1 MNPQT
6 PGPALSTNPAP
17 AGAVF
22 TLAEAAQVA
31 GVSTSTIK
39 RRRVDLLKA
48 GATSTPQ
55 GWQVPVSAL
64 VAVGLLDGVTGQA
77 TVVDPVRDLA
87 LTPLIGAGVDPLEP
101 VVRQLRQA
109 LADAERRA
117 AVAEAISVERDRLIE
132 AQSRT
137 IAALE
142 ARTEGEQA
150 SDQHRSPREPAHD
163 VADVHAMPREGGQSP
178 TTRWSRW
185 RSRTRR

>member
-1 MNPQT
+1 MTPQNPVL
-6 PGPALSTNPAP
+6 ALSATPAP

-22 TLAEAAQVA
+22 TLTEAAQVA

-39 RRRVDLLKA
+39 RRRADLLKA

-64 VAVGLLDGVTGQA
+64 VAVGLLDGVTGHA
-77 TVVDPVRDLA
+77 PVVDPVRDLA
-87 LTPLIGAGVDPLEP
+87 VNPIVGTGVDPLGP
-101 VVRQLRQA
+101 VVSQLRQA

-142 ARTEGEQA
+142 ARTEGGQDGDQA
-150 SDQHRSPREPAHD
+150 RSPGKPAQD
-163 VADVHAMPREGGQSP
+163 VADVYAMPREGGQSP

-185 RSRTRR
+185 RSRTLR